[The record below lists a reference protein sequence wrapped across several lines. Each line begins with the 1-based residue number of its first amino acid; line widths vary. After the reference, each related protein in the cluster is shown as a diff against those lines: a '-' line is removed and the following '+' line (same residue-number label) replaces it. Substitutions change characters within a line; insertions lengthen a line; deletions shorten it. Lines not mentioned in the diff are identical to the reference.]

1 MKASKTR
8 RGMPMRLDGI
18 RLACA
23 MIALAVTFAA
33 PAEAKRYRGPVA
45 GNLWVVNRDTYGTT
59 SEAAYRELA
68 RCVVQG
74 DRKGLR
80 ALYMAGMVE
89 ELLEDQIVEMADRTV
104 TNPNK
109 VPAHT
114 IVLVRAGS
122 SGLHVMASVLQD

>member
-1 MKASKTR
+1 
-8 RGMPMRLDGI
+8 MRSSSWWMI
-18 RLACA
+18 SAVLAA
-23 MIALAVTFAA
+23 IVTAAA
-33 PAEAKRYRGPVA
+33 PAEAKRYRGTTA

-68 RCVVQG
+68 RCVVRG

-80 ALYMAGMVE
+80 ALYMAGMVQ
-89 ELLEDQIVEMADRTV
+89 ELLEDQIVEMADPTV

-122 SGLHVMASVLQD
+122 SGLYVMASVLQD

>member
-1 MKASKTR
+1 
-8 RGMPMRLDGI
+8 MRPSGWWI
-18 RLACA
+18 ACA
-23 MIALAVTFAA
+23 LLAASVTFAT
-33 PAEAKRYRGPVA
+33 PAEAKRYRGTVV

-80 ALYMAGMVE
+80 ALYMAGLVE
-89 ELLEDQIVEMADRTV
+89 ELLEDQVVEMADPTV

-109 VPAHT
+109 VPAQT
-114 IVLVRAGS
+114 IVLVRAGR
-122 SGLHVMASVLQD
+122 SGLYVMASVLQD